1 MTSDDLQQKL
11 LQYINE
17 ARSKPALIAAK
28 FSLLSE
34 MDPTLY
40 KKLFEYASE
49 LLDILSEI
57 DNPDIQFSDIY
68 AILSSTHNDVQSTV
82 KLSLYMYKLRTGT
95 ITDHEL
101 EDQIANTFNENCV
114 KELICKGIASLY
126 CEHYGNAFAY
136 LSDAC
141 EQDVHTARS
150 ILSAFSVPFL
160 NSVRSDLVEA
170 REKHLIPCSCGTGV
184 QNHGFRVG
192 LVHAVKT
199 AASCENLAE
208 TSFISNLVNNNP
220 NKTNQQK
227 LSLQLCRLHRLI
239 SEFDDVIRLL
249 QNSNFDRTP
258 ILRMYLDAGRSNFAD
273 MFLMLNERLIDQK
286 DLKNSNSGSLIHE
299 QIVVGRSIS
308 V

>member
-17 ARSKPALIAAK
+17 ARSKPALMAAK

-34 MDPTLY
+34 IDPTLY
-40 KKLFEYASE
+40 NKLFKYASE
-49 LLDILSEI
+49 LLDVLSEI
-57 DNPDIQFSDIY
+57 DNPGIKFSDIY
-68 AILSSTHNDVQSTV
+68 TILSSPHNDVQSTV

-95 ITDHEL
+95 ITDSEL
-101 EDQIANTFNENCV
+101 EDQLANTFNENSV

-150 ILSAFSVPFL
+150 ILSAFTVPFL
-160 NSVRSDLVEA
+160 NSVRSDLVDA

-208 TSFISNLVNNNP
+208 TSFISNLVNNNSS
-220 NKTNQQK
+220 KTNQPK
-227 LSLQLCRLHRLI
+227 LSFQLCRLHRLI

-258 ILRMYLDAGRSNFAD
+258 ILRMYLDAGRSDFAD
-273 MFLMLNERLIDQK
+273 MFMELNERLIDQK
-286 DLKNSNSGSLIHE
+286 GLNNFNSGSNGIE
-299 QIVVGRSIS
+299 QIVMDRSIS

>member
-1 MTSDDLQQKL
+1 M
-11 LQYINE
+11 
-17 ARSKPALIAAK
+17 
-28 FSLLSE
+28 
-34 MDPTLY
+34 
-40 KKLFEYASE
+40 
-49 LLDILSEI
+49 
-57 DNPDIQFSDIY
+57 
-68 AILSSTHNDVQSTV
+68 SSTHNDVKSTV

-220 NKTNQQK
+220 TKTNQQK

-273 MFLMLNERLIDQK
+273 MFLMLNEHLIDQK
-286 DLKNSNSGSLIHE
+286 DLKNSNSGSLSHE